1 MLITNLHLAEG
12 NLMMV
17 QRFNSF
23 SHQMVTLF
31 GTLQE
36 SDAVLEPESKQP
48 MTIRYSCKSQI
59 GKREQGSALT
69 YASAVEMHL

>member
-1 MLITNLHLAEG
+1 MLITHLHLTEG

-17 QRFNSF
+17 QRFNGL
-23 SHQMVTLF
+23 SHQMVTLS

-48 MTIRYSCKSQI
+48 MTIRDCCKSQI
-59 GKREQGSALT
+59 GKREQGPALT
-69 YASAVEMHL
+69 YASSVEMHL

>member
-1 MLITNLHLAEG
+1 MLIANLHLAEG
-12 NLMMV
+12 NLVMV

-36 SDAVLEPESKQP
+36 SDAVLEPESKQA
-48 MTIRYSCKSQI
+48 MTIRDCSKSQI

-69 YASAVEMHL
+69 YATSVEMHL